1 MTEIKVDPDQ
11 LKELADGIQK
21 SEDKVDD
28 ALGKL
33 SWTFSSFLVGITQAN
48 TGRIKDVQA
57 ELEHHMKKYQ
67 SKLDELQ
74 EGVML
79 TRAQILEADKNGWDK
94 TGEFGLELLGV
105 YDAERIFAE
114 YDPVTG
120 KKITGWQRAMATG
133 MTLATLFP
141 PAKGVVLLGKMG
153 VKGLKALKLIENGAE
168 VIKQTKNVLNPAVLK
183 KMAQASYNTVI
194 KGPIAK
200 TSAYLKQTAENVKN
214 IELSLNFNVF
224 GQLNRFDPVLEGVGH
239 VPGKTVGEIT
249 EGIGKSAR
257 EIVGKAKDTIVRFS
271 GKGKYNNQTMKHIY
285 HGEINRRGK
294 AVGYHHESMRGG
306 KIIQGSES
314 IPDKNG
320 IYRAKVDIDGVE
332 KVAKSTF
339 FPKEWNRVDVL
350 KAIDEAFDNK
360 KQVGPNK
367 FKGVT
372 SSGIKIEMYLNK
384 DGSIATAY
392 PLYKK

>member
-141 PAKGVVLLGKMG
+141 PAKGVVLLGEMG

-200 TSAYLKQTAENVKN
+200 TSAYLKKTAENVKN

-249 EGIGKSAR
+249 EAIGKSAR
-257 EIVGKAKDTIVRFS
+257 DMVGKAKDTIVRFS
-271 GKGKYNNQTMKHIY
+271 GKGTDKNVKPNDIVPYRPSNSPLENHHGVMDVWAKHNVPNY
-285 HGEINRRGK
+285 
-294 AVGYHHESMRGG
+294 VSRGG
-306 KIIQGSES
+306 NTITVALIKEQH
-314 IPDKNG
+314 DATKA
-320 IYRAKVDIDGVE
+320 IYRQWLYEKTGKKVGGKVDWQSVSPKEIQELTEKMFDAAKVPNSARQE
-332 KVAKSTF
+332 YYNAF
-339 FPKEWNRVDVL
+339 NRYNYR
-350 KAIDEAFDNK
+350 E
-360 KQVGPNK
+360 
-367 FKGVT
+367 
-372 SSGIKIEMYLNK
+372 
-384 DGSIATAY
+384 
-392 PLYKK
+392 

>member
-141 PAKGVVLLGKMG
+141 PAKGVLLLGKMG

-224 GQLNRFDPVLEGVGH
+224 GQLNRFDPVLEGVDH
-239 VPGKTVGEIT
+239 VPGKTVGEIA

-257 EIVGKAKDTIVRFS
+257 EMVGKAKDTIVRFS
-271 GKGKYNNQTMKHIY
+271 GKGTTKRELSRKEAFNNAKDLAGLPRSQQPVRQWQVGDNINKKGVDYKNYEYSSNRTHHGRYYEYDTPHGKRVIVEHVSDGRLHTHAGKPKKGSNPFEYDFKKERYSNIYGPSGDHHIY
-285 HGEINRRGK
+285 YNR
-294 AVGYHHESMRGG
+294 
-306 KIIQGSES
+306 
-314 IPDKNG
+314 
-320 IYRAKVDIDGVE
+320 
-332 KVAKSTF
+332 
-339 FPKEWNRVDVL
+339 
-350 KAIDEAFDNK
+350 
-360 KQVGPNK
+360 
-367 FKGVT
+367 
-372 SSGIKIEMYLNK
+372 
-384 DGSIATAY
+384 
-392 PLYKK
+392 